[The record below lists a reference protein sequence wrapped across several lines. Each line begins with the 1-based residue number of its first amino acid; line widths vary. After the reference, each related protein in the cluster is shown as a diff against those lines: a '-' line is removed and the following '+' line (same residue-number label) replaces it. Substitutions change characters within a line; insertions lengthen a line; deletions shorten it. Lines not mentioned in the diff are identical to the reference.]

1 MRSLICGR
9 LVSVEES
16 ELAVVTKV
24 NPFGNGMFRYGTLPD
39 LTKQALGEIQRS
51 EPRFSGWYELFLCAS
66 ENSRRR
72 RQ

>member
-1 MRSLICGR
+1 M
-9 LVSVEES
+9 
-16 ELAVVTKV
+16 VVTKV
-24 NPFGNGMFRYGTLPD
+24 NPFGNGMFRYGILPD